1 MEVGRVGRKR
11 WVLRSPGGRVRMRF
25 SAAKLYLVAGASQ
38 PAPVHVSI
46 DGVAERTISVGMST
60 LYTLFDSA
68 DYGEHVVEL
77 ECATPGLSLYSAT
90 FG

>member
-1 MEVGRVGRKR
+1 
-11 WVLRSPGGRVRMRF
+11 MRF

-68 DYGEHVVEL
+68 DYGEHLVEL